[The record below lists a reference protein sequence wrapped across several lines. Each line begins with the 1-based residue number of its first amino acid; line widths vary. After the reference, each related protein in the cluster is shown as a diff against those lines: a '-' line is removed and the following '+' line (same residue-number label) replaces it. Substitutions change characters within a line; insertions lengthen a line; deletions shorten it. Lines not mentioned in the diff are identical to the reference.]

1 MIKTRSEKLQEAIRY
16 EGDRA
21 QEITKDARPSFHVT
35 APVGWMNDPNGF
47 SEYQGAYHLFYQ
59 YHPYD
64 THWGPMHWGHTKTSD
79 FIKWEQLPC
88 ALAPDTPYD
97 GQGCF
102 SGSAVEDDGRHILL
116 YTSVKVDE
124 DANGERRERQTQSI
138 AIGDGVHYEK
148 LEQNPVITADMLPEG
163 SSKVDFRDPKMWKE
177 NDTFYTV
184 VGSRNE
190 DGSGQIALFSSKDVQ
205 NWKYEKILAYCHNEY
220 GKMWECP
227 DFFPLDG
234 KQILIVSPQ
243 SMEAE
248 QLEFH
253 SGNNS
258 VYFVGDYD
266 CENLEF
272 SKDEAHQIDFGMDFY
287 APQTMQ
293 TSDGRR
299 IMIGWLNNW
308 DNYLTP
314 DDMEWSGMMTIPREL
329 SIRDGRLIQN
339 PVRELA
345 DYHAEKA
352 AFEKVQLKTEDGF
365 VSLDGVKG
373 RSFDMTVELE
383 GGDYETFSILLACD
397 QKHYTELMYNQKKGT
412 FTTDRTYSGMTKDL
426 LSSRSMQV
434 KVADRCR
441 IRIIM
446 DKYSIE
452 VFVNDG
458 EYAMTSLIYT
468 GLDAEQIKF
477 GCEGKATFSVE
488 KYDIMV

>member
-1 MIKTRSEKLQEAIRY
+1 MIKNRSEKLQKAIEY

-21 QEITKDARPSFHVT
+21 QEIAKDARPSFHVT
-35 APVGWMNDPNGF
+35 APVGWINDPNGF
-47 SEYQGAYHLFYQ
+47 AEYQGAYHLFYQ

-102 SGSAVEDDGRHILL
+102 SGSAVEDDGRHILI

-190 DGSGQIALFSSKDVQ
+190 DGSGQIALFSSKDIQ
-205 NWKYEKILAYCHNEY
+205 SWKYEKILAYCHNEY

-243 SMEAE
+243 AMEAE

-258 VYFVGDYD
+258 VYFIGDYD
-266 CENLEF
+266 CEHLEF

-345 DYHAEKA
+345 GYHAEKA

-383 GGDYETFSILLACD
+383 GEDYETFSILLACD
-397 QKHYTELMYNQKKGT
+397 EEHYTELMYNKKKGT
-412 FTTDRTYSGMTKDL
+412 FTTDRTYSGMTRDL
-426 LSSRSMQV
+426 LSSRSMKV
-434 KVADRCR
+434 KAAENCK

-468 GLDAEQIKF
+468 GLDAGQIKF

-488 KYDIMV
+488 KYDIMI

>member
-1 MIKTRSEKLQEAIRY
+1 MLEELKEKVLVANLDLVRHGLVLFTWGNVSAIDRESGYVVIKPSGVPY
-16 EGDRA
+16 E
-21 QEITKDARPSFHVT
+21 
-35 APVGWMNDPNGF
+35 N
-47 SEYQGAYHLFYQ
+47 
-59 YHPYD
+59 
-64 THWGPMHWGHTKTSD
+64 
-79 FIKWEQLPC
+79 
-88 ALAPDTPYD
+88 
-97 GQGCF
+97 
-102 SGSAVEDDGRHILL
+102 
-116 YTSVKVDE
+116 
-124 DANGERRERQTQSI
+124 
-138 AIGDGVHYEK
+138 
-148 LEQNPVITADMLPEG
+148 
-163 SSKVDFRDPKMWKE
+163 
-177 NDTFYTV
+177 
-184 VGSRNE
+184 
-190 DGSGQIALFSSKDVQ
+190 
-205 NWKYEKILAYCHNEY
+205 
-220 GKMWECP
+220 
-227 DFFPLDG
+227 
-234 KQILIVSPQ
+234 
-243 SMEAE
+243 
-248 QLEFH
+248 
-253 SGNNS
+253 
-258 VYFVGDYD
+258 
-266 CENLEF
+266 
-272 SKDEAHQIDFGMDFY
+272 
-287 APQTMQ
+287 
-293 TSDGRR
+293 
-299 IMIGWLNNW
+299 
-308 DNYLTP
+308 LTP

-477 GCEGKATFSVE
+477 GCEGKVTFSVE
-488 KYDIMV
+488 KYDIMA